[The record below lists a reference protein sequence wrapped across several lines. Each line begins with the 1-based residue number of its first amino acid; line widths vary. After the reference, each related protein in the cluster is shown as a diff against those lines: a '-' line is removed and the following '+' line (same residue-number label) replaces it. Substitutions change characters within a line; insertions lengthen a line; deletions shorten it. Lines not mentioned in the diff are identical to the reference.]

1 MSGYSTIL
9 RIRRLEEEVAKLGM
23 RMGHA
28 KNGYYSNEYGD
39 VLSLYPAG
47 DELPTFS
54 RDAEVFT
61 GTLEQLEIW
70 LRGLEFARRY
80 DYLLRVSDDKKRA
93 RKEQD
98 LKNKQLLSS
107 IKEAGQKE
115 EEAA

>member
-23 RMGHA
+23 QMGNP

-39 VLSLYPAG
+39 AVSLFPL
-47 DELPTFS
+47 DKELPTFS
-54 RDAEVFT
+54 RDAELFT
-61 GTLEQLEIW
+61 GSLEQLEVW

-80 DYLLRVSDDKKRA
+80 DFLLRVSDDKKRT

-98 LKNKQLLSS
+98 LKNKHLLSA
-107 IKEAGQKE
+107 IKEAGKE
-115 EEAA
+115 ETESV